1 MKLIDSGGAHVNL
14 DQEGDPYFHL
24 GNTVYYLNDF
34 IQIKQVRGIKGDGVT
49 HLSNTGMMIIDIDQ
63 ANEYVEYK
71 IYTDA

>member
-1 MKLIDSGGAHVNL
+1 M
-14 DQEGDPYFHL
+14 
-24 GNTVYYLNDF
+24 
-34 IQIKQVRGIKGDGVT
+34 GIKGDGVT